1 MGASFVP
8 SRKATFVAAIHS
20 AFHANLLGFTLG
32 ESTSTDT
39 FQISRISFAHLRTS
53 AFLSFPFSLTPQIRQ
68 SVSSN
73 RVCSSMYLREIKMK
87 KIPVNTK
94 ERRSTQ
100 ALRQQRFV
108 YTRKAS
114 YSKAPYIKST
124 LLTLVKF
131 CTMKLLNNT
140 RTSKK

>member
-8 SRKATFVAAIHS
+8 SSKVIFVAAFHS

-73 RVCSSMYLREIKMK
+73 RVCSSMYFIREIKMK
-87 KIPVNTK
+87 AIPVNTK

-114 YSKAPYIKST
+114 YSKTPYIKST

-131 CTMKLLNNT
+131 CTMKL
-140 RTSKK
+140 